1 MFWLQQLWFYV
12 VIHQIIYMTS
22 FGSFGYMGF
31 LMFTMTVAGLVC
43 QFVRQQ
49 DLVILGD
56 YLHKD

>member
-1 MFWLQQLWFYV
+1 
-12 VIHQIIYMTS
+12 MTS